1 MLTLPSRPSTF
12 RQHFYVPDRYGQFDH
27 YSAGST
33 ILEVSNL
40 CLHAILSS
48 LITLAVRYP
57 VHVRPHRPIAHAQIH
72 LKSLSRQSTYSGGPL
87 RHPSL
92 IWGRNCGVQ
101 MQKPMI
107 SVISVLYCHTL
118 FLTGLSPFHHL
129 FSILYAEK
137 KHTVILSPPPLV
149 SLREATPL

>member
-40 CLHAILSS
+40 CLHVILSS

-57 VHVRPHRPIAHAQIH
+57 VHVRPHRPVVHAQIH
-72 LKSLSRQSTYSGGPL
+72 PQSLSRQSTYSGGPL
-87 RHPSL
+87 RHPSF
-92 IWGRNCGVQ
+92 IWGRNFGVQ
-101 MQKPMI
+101 VQKSMI
-107 SVISVLYCHTL
+107 VVIGVIKVSPLFLDTFGHFLSFIFRYLGLQKAKVSYCHT
-118 FLTGLSPFHHL
+118 
-129 FSILYAEK
+129 
-137 KHTVILSPPPLV
+137 PPL
-149 SLREATPL
+149 SL